1 MKGASLKQAKV
12 EGRSWHRI
20 QGSGG
25 PDHGKFDR
33 LKVQNWM
40 AQVLRIESAT
50 TRSLIEQVHL

>member
-1 MKGASLKQAKV
+1 MKSASLKQAKV

-33 LKVQNWM
+33 LKVQNW
-40 AQVLRIESAT
+40 LRIESAT
-50 TRSLIEQVHL
+50 TRSSMEKVHL